1 MVKKLCEVKMREIIF
16 NSIIYIAITFLI
28 VFLIIND
35 KIVDWKS
42 ILIIKSDK
50 NKVEKIKK
58 YLDFLE
64 GLIISII
71 LVIFIQ
77 KFYLG
82 NFLVPTESMYPTIK
96 PRDRIF
102 GNMFIYKFTKPKRE
116 DIIVFK
122 EPIKNEV
129 LFTKRLLGLPGD
141 KISFEDQKLFINDKE
156 YTKRFYISFG
166 DIPEKIQVPSKGD
179 IIEIETGIKHIK
191 EYFGKKVN
199 IELLQKEIEKN
210 KLDFS
215 LIPNIKF
222 YLNGNETGKLL
233 DLLHYKEVYKPLLE
247 GKKVKVRLKQDYYF
261 VLGDNTEGSLDSR
274 VWGFVAEER
283 IKGKPFM
290 KFWPISSFGRLR

>member
-1 MVKKLCEVKMREIIF
+1 MREIIF

>member
-1 MVKKLCEVKMREIIF
+1 MREIII
-16 NSIIYIAITFLI
+16 NSIIYIVITFLI
-28 VFLIIND
+28 VFLLIND
-35 KIVDWKS
+35 KVVDWKS
-42 ILIIKSDK
+42 LLILRFEEK
-50 NKVEKIKK
+50 KVDRLKK

-64 GLIISII
+64 GLSISII

-96 PRDRIF
+96 PKDRIF

-116 DIIVFK
+116 DIVVFE

-141 KISFEDQKLFINDKE
+141 KLEFVGESLYINNKE
-156 YTKRFYISFG
+156 YKKRPYISF
-166 DIPEKIQVPSKGD
+166 DDTIKELRVPSKGD
-179 IIEIETGIKHIK
+179 IIEIETGIKQI
-191 EYFGKKVN
+191 EDYFGKKVN
-199 IELLQKEIEKN
+199 VELLQKEIEKN
-210 KLDFS
+210 NLDLS

-222 YLNGNETGKLL
+222 YLNGKETGKLL
-233 DLLHYKEVYKPLLE
+233 DLLHYKEIYEPLLE
-247 GKKVKVRLKQDYYF
+247 GKRVKLKLMQDYYF

-274 VWGFVAEER
+274 IWGFVAEER

-290 KFWPISSFGRLR
+290 KFWPINSFGRLR